1 MPRLFFAVCFEKIRF
16 HARFPSALKSSLLR
30 TNSTTS
36 APRSSP
42 STPPSQTGLELDRI
56 AYSSGVYFNVDN
68 SSVNYW
74 LRLLVRE
81 WAQFCIFLYIGFSVK
96 SDRRWCCTYLLDATD
111 PLFVEIGKA
120 FMEQQIREY
129 GITGHIYNCD
139 TFDENTPPVDDPEY
153 ISSLGAAIYKGMQ
166 TGDGDAVWL
175 MQEWLFSYDPFWR
188 PAQMKVHAA

>member
-30 TNSTTS
+30 TNSMTS

-42 STPPSQTGLELDRI
+42 STPPSQTGMELDRI
-56 AYSSGVYFNVDN
+56 AYSSGVRAAI
-68 SSVNYW
+68 SSYI
-74 LRLLVRE
+74 
-81 WAQFCIFLYIGFSVK
+81 CIRFSVK
-96 SDRRWCCTYLLDATD
+96 SDHRWCCTYLLDAID
-111 PLFVEIGKA
+111 PFFVEIGKA

-166 TGDGDAVWL
+166 TGDGDVVWL

-188 PAQMKVHAA
+188 PAQMK